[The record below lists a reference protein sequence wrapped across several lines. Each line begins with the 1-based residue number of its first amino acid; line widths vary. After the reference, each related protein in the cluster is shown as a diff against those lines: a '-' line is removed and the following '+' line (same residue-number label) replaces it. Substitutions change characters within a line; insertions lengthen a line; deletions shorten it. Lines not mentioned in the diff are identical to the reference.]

1 MLNKSFMTNFISVLL
16 IAVSQI
22 LPEPYRRPTLYTGLF
37 AFSGAITNWLAIH
50 MLFEK
55 VPFLYGSGIIPNKFE
70 EFKKAIHDMMIEQF
84 FNEDNLD
91 KFFNSAQGGIKLP
104 IDEII
109 NAIPYD
115 NLFEK
120 LLDAIEESSF
130 GAMLSMM
137 GGRNVLLPMKDNIIE
152 KFKTALLDLAQDQEF
167 SHKVEESFSHMLGSN
182 SFLDKVDPLIT
193 KRLDELTPAM
203 VKELV
208 QNMIKEHLG
217 WLVIWGGLFGGLI
230 GFVSSFFS

>member
-84 FNEDNLD
+84 FNEDNLE

>member
-1 MLNKSFMTNFISVLL
+1 MSHTK
-16 IAVSQI
+16 
-22 LPEPYRRPTLYTGLF
+22 EPFLYTGLF

-70 EFKKAIHDMMIEQF
+70 EFKKAIHEMMIEQF
-84 FNEDNLD
+84 FNEENLE
-91 KFFNSAQGGIKLP
+91 KFFNSQQGGLSLP
-104 IDEII
+104 FDEIVE
-109 NAIPYD
+109 AIPYD

-120 LLDAIEESSF
+120 LVDAIEESSF
-130 GAMLSMM
+130 GAMLNMM
-137 GGRNVLLPMKDNIIE
+137 GGREALAPMKESIIS
-152 KFKTALLDLAQDQEF
+152 KFQQALKEMIKDEEF
-167 SHKVEESFSHMLGSN
+167 TNKVESSFSHMLGSDN
-182 SFLDKVDPLIT
+182 FLAKVDPLIT

-230 GFVSSFFS
+230 GLISSFISF

>member
-1 MLNKSFMTNFISVLL
+1 MLNKSFLTNFISVLL
-16 IAVSQI
+16 IAVSNL
-22 LPEPYRRPTLYTGLF
+22 LPDPYRRPTLYTGLF

-70 EFKKAIHDMMIEQF
+70 EFKKAIHDMMLEQF
-84 FNEDNLD
+84 FNEENLE
-91 KFFNSAQGGIKLP
+91 KFFNSAEGGIKLP
-104 IDEII
+104 IDEIV
-109 NAIPYD
+109 NSIPYD

-130 GAMLSMM
+130 GAMLNMM
-137 GGRNVLLPMKDNIIE
+137 GGRDALLPMKANIIE
-152 KFKTALLDLAQDQEF
+152 KFKLALLELADDPEF
-167 SHKVEESFSHMLGSN
+167 SHKVEESFSHMLGST

-230 GFVSSFFS
+230 GFVSSFFN

>member
-1 MLNKSFMTNFISVLL
+1 MLNKSFMTNFISVIL
-16 IAVSQI
+16 IAISQI

-84 FNEDNLD
+84 FNEDNLE

>member
-1 MLNKSFMTNFISVLL
+1 MKLL
-16 IAVSQI
+16 
-22 LPEPYRRPTLYTGLF
+22 T
-37 AFSGAITNWLAIH
+37 
-50 MLFEK
+50 
-55 VPFLYGSGIIPNKFE
+55 PF
-70 EFKKAIHDMMIEQF
+70 
-84 FNEDNLD
+84 
-91 KFFNSAQGGIKLP
+91 
-104 IDEII
+104 
-109 NAIPYD
+109 PYD

-130 GAMLSMM
+130 GAMLNMM
-137 GGRNVLLPMKDNIIE
+137 GGRDALLPMKANIIE
-152 KFKTALLDLAQDQEF
+152 KFKLALLELADDPEF
-167 SHKVEESFSHMLGSN
+167 SHKVEESFSHMLGST

-230 GFVSSFFS
+230 GFVSSFFN

>member
-1 MLNKSFMTNFISVLL
+1 MWTKC
-16 IAVSQI
+16 
-22 LPEPYRRPTLYTGLF
+22 P
-37 AFSGAITNWLAIH
+37 
-50 MLFEK
+50 
-55 VPFLYGSGIIPNKFE
+55 
-70 EFKKAIHDMMIEQF
+70 
-84 FNEDNLD
+84 
-91 KFFNSAQGGIKLP
+91 
-104 IDEII
+104 
-109 NAIPYD
+109 
-115 NLFEK
+115 
-120 LLDAIEESSF
+120 
-130 GAMLSMM
+130 
-137 GGRNVLLPMKDNIIE
+137 LPMKDNIIE

-217 WLVIWGGLFGGLI
+217 WLVIGGLFGGLI

>member
-1 MLNKSFMTNFISVLL
+1 MCSSDLISVLL
-16 IAVSQI
+16 IAVSNF
-22 LPEPYRRPTLYTGLF
+22 LPDPYKRAVLYTGLF

-70 EFKKAIHDMMIEQF
+70 EFKIAIHDMMLEQF
-84 FNEDNLD
+84 FNEENLE

-104 IDEII
+104 IDEIV
-109 NAIPYD
+109 NSIPFD

-130 GAMLSMM
+130 GAMLNMM
-137 GGRNVLLPMKDNIIE
+137 GGRAALLPMKANIIE
-152 KFKTALLDLAQDQEF
+152 KFKLALLELADDPEF

-230 GFVSSFFS
+230 GFVSSFFN

>member
-1 MLNKSFMTNFISVLL
+1 MLE
-16 IAVSQI
+16 
-22 LPEPYRRPTLYTGLF
+22 EPYKRAVLYTGLF

-55 VPFLYGSGIIPNKFE
+55 IPFLYGSGIIPNKFE

-84 FNEDNLD
+84 FNEENLE
-91 KFFNSAQGGIKLP
+91 KFFSSESGISLP
-104 IDEII
+104 FDEII
-109 NAIPYD
+109 EAIPYD

-130 GAMLSMM
+130 GAFLSMM
-137 GGRNVLLPMKDNIIE
+137 GGREALKPMKAGIIE
-152 KFKTALLDLAQDQEF
+152 KFKTAL
-167 SHKVEESFSHMLGSN
+167 EEMIKDPEVTAKIESSFSHMLGSEN
-182 SFLDKVDPLIT
+182 FLEKVDPLIT

-230 GFVSSFFS
+230 GLLSSF